1 MFTDRYFSFP
11 PLLKKSQQSALKVA
25 CPCLLKDRSV
35 FKVARLDF
43 VETVNIYK
51 LQQDTSCLMHSENIL
66 TTHMC
71 KVLTFIGR

>member
-1 MFTDRYFSFP
+1 MLHLLELLVLLGVLVLLEMLV
-11 PLLKKSQQSALKVA
+11 LLK
-25 CPCLLKDRSV
+25 LLVSLEML
-35 FKVARLDF
+35 RLLG
-43 VETVNIYK
+43 VLVVGTVNIYK